1 MKKKEKAL
9 KALKLLLIG
18 EVMIALGLL
27 GELGAIVPMLG
38 LIALISIVGMIVALV
53 GIIKLARVN
62 IFFLISCLAL
72 ATSLLFGITLGA
84 LTAAQ
89 LAKDTLDIVNTLFS
103 IAGKGLS
110 CLFIFGI
117 IRGCSKAA
125 TGSARS
131 KIATVM
137 TLVNFFGK
145 ALAIVFT
152 ILAGVYE
159 KSNQTLSNAFV
170 LVSTILTIIVD
181 IYFVYYLFIVYRKA
195 EALVKKTAN

>member
-1 MKKKEKAL
+1 MNKKEKAV
-9 KALKLLLIG
+9 KALRLLFIG
-18 EVMIALGLL
+18 ELLVILGLL
-27 GELGAIVPMLG
+27 SELGFIYEPLVFISLISFVG
-38 LIALISIVGMIVALV
+38 LIISLV
-53 GIIKLARVN
+53 GIIKLAKVN
-62 IFFLISCLAL
+62 YFFLISCISV
-72 ATSLLFGITLGA
+72 ATSLLIGAVTGTLSAIGISKETLNI
-84 LTAAQ
+84 L
-89 LAKDTLDIVNTLFS
+89 NS
-103 IAGKGLS
+103 IFNIIGKGLS
-110 CLFIFGI
+110 FIFVFGI

-145 ALAIVFT
+145 TLAIVFT

-195 EALVKKTAN
+195 KALVKNPN